1 MVRARTPRPARRPL
15 RVVAPAAEKRD
26 NRAAARAPTRP
37 RARPPAARRPPLTP
51 LRPPHSLAQA
61 TTLADR
67 FSVNTQAEHLAAKTV
82 GTGHPD
88 TSRHEWASAI
98 KRDTYALLV
107 GNPGLAAYQAVGE
120 GESVGRVKYNFKQ
133 SMLLPCGLPPERE
146 EDE

>member
-1 MVRARTPRPARRPL
+1 MVRAHTPRPARRPPRL
-15 RVVAPAAEKRD
+15 TSATTH
-26 NRAAARAPTRP
+26 RAAAHAAARP
-37 RARPPAARRPPLTP
+37 RPPPAARRPP
-51 LRPPHSLAQA
+51 RPPPPRPPPPAQA